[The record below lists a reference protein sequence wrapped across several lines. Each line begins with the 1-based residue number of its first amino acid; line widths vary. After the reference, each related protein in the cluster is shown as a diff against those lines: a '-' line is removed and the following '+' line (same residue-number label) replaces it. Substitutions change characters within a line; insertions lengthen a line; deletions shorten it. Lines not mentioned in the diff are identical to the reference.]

1 MKKIFVVLLSCLV
14 LVGCQVKA
22 KDKTY
27 TSHGLTITMQEGF
40 VEKEIVAATVY
51 YVSIDAVVMAIKED
65 FTSLEAIGINSSSS
79 IDDYADAVL
88 KNNGVDYNIQ
98 KEDGITYFTYE
109 KEVSGKQYF
118 YLSQVTK
125 ADDSFWLL
133 NFMCDVKDKS
143 KYEPLFKKW
152 AKSVKFA

>member
-1 MKKIFVVLLSCLV
+1 M
-14 LVGCQVKA
+14 
-22 KDKTY
+22 
-27 TSHGLTITMQEGF
+27 
-40 VEKEIVAATVY
+40 
-51 YVSIDAVVMAIKED
+51 
-65 FTSLEAIGINSSSS
+65 EAIGINSSSS
-79 IDDYADAVL
+79 IDDYADVVL

-98 KEDGITYFTYE
+98 KEDGITYLTYE

-118 YLSQVTK
+118 YLSQVIK

-133 NFMCDVKDKS
+133 NFCCDDKDKS